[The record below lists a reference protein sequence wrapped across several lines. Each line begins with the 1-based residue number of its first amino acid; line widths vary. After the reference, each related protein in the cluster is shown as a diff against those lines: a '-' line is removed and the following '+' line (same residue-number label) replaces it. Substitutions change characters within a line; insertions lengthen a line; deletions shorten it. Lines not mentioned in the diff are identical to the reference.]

1 MESVIIISAL
11 FILIIIGFLKMIN
24 ERLRIISNSDFINLY
39 RDNFVKF
46 SNVYISGIQNY
57 NSFVFDNQAYNWLII
72 NSVKAQEILKGWG
85 YIDYKPAFK
94 NYYVKDY
101 PLILN
106 TLPKFRSND
115 LEMFDINSVEDS
127 MLRYLGELDNKFKNI
142 NENLFNPIVL
152 FKEGV
157 KEVVGWPMLILFWFG
172 LLNKMS
178 LYSIRQSG
186 VFNFLTGIISFVA
199 FISGLVTI
207 LVGAEESIEIIKK
220 MINR

>member
-1 MESVIIISAL
+1 
-11 FILIIIGFLKMIN
+11 MIN